1 MKKDT
6 ARNYAIHA
14 ISKIV
19 DFIDKEYQYSKGMLN
34 GLQMFEDAN
43 PDTVKKYMY
52 RSELCSYFSRFI
64 KMEILDEFEEKQRG
78 EYNLYD

>member
-19 DFIDKEYQYSKGMLN
+19 DFIEKEYNYSKGMLN
-34 GLQMFEDAN
+34 ALQMWEDAN